1 MSIEPKYNI
10 TNNQLEYI
18 LRINKTIS
26 IVSSIFS
33 ICVSF
38 FIVNTATSL
47 VVKNQLSQIMI
58 ILSGIGSLI
67 FGIRLYS
74 AYKEKQELMQKI
86 KNTAHY
92 ESTQK

>member
-10 TNNQLEYI
+10 INSQLEYI

-38 FIVNTATSL
+38 FIANTTTNL
-47 VVKNQLSQIMI
+47 VIKNQLSQIMI